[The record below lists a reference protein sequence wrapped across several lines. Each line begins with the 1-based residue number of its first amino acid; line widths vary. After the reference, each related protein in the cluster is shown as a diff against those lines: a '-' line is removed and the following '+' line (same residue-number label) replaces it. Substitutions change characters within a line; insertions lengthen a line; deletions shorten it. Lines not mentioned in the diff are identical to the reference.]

1 MENIV
6 NEINDCTAPCLIEHF
21 TGQERVKR
29 QVKTALEAAWMDGN
43 RLPHMIFAGP
53 PGVGKSQMASIIIN
67 GGVKVSH
74 LAGQKCTAWPLYS
87 RDHPGC
93 QFQS

>member
-1 MENIV
+1 MKTKEM
-6 NEINDCTAPCLIEHF
+6 A
-21 TGQERVKR
+21 ERII
-29 QVKTALEAAWMDGN
+29 ALEKVVQD
-43 RLPHMIFAGP
+43 
-53 PGVGKSQMASIIIN
+53 IN

-87 RDHPGC
+87 RDRPGC